1 MLLAIL
7 LVAFGVLLL
16 YWGAHQLFRS
26 SIQIALAA
34 GVSPL
39 VVGLTLVALAT
50 SFPEAMTS
58 AIAQI
63 KGVSG
68 DVALGNVIGSNIA
81 NIGLVLGVALLICPI
96 RIPQKIKRIEMPLVL
111 IFSLLLGLIMFLGE
125 IPRWIGVCFLV
136 LACGYL
142 IFEWLYGKNGE
153 AASKN
158 QASLQKAVIFFCLS
172 LIALIFGARG
182 LVDGGVELALLLHVP
197 ERVIA
202 VSVVAIGTSLPE
214 LVTVIL
220 AAAHKKEALILGNVV
235 GSNILNILF
244 IVGLSAV
251 IRPLIFTAPM
261 LAFDIPI
268 MVGFT
273 GVLWISMWRRNVLPR
288 FVGIFY
294 LALYI
299 GYLVMV

>member
-7 LVAFGVLLL
+7 FVIVGVLLL
-16 YWGAHQLFRS
+16 YWGAHQLLRAS
-26 SIQIALAA
+26 VQIALAA

-39 VVGLTLVALAT
+39 VIGLTLVALAT

-63 KGVSG
+63 EGISG

-81 NIGLVLGVALLICPI
+81 NIGLVLGVALLICPV
-96 RIPQKIKRIEMPLVL
+96 RIPQKIKTLEMPFLL
-111 IFSLLLGLIMFLGE
+111 IFSLILGLIMFLGV
-125 IPRWIGVCFLV
+125 IPRWIGVLFLL

-153 AASKN
+153 AVPKN
-158 QASLQKAVIFFCLS
+158 QVSLKKAILFFCLS
-172 LIALIFGARG
+172 LLALILGAKG
-182 LVDGGVELALLLHVP
+182 LVEGGVQLARLLQVP

-202 VSVVAIGTSLPE
+202 VSVIAIGTSLPE
-214 LVTVIL
+214 LTTVIL
-220 AAAHKKEALILGNVV
+220 AATRKKEALILGNVL

-251 IRPLIFTAPM
+251 IRPLIFTVP
-261 LAFDIPI
+261 LLSFDIPI
-268 MVGFT
+268 MVGFA

-288 FVGIFY
+288 LVGAFY